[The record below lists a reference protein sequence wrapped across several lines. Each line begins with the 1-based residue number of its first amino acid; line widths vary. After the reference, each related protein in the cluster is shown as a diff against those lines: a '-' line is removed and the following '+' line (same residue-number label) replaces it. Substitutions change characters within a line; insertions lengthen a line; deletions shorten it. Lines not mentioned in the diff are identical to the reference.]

1 MGEMRVL
8 GVEGDQKVVWDP
20 SNDDEVEVAEM
31 TFDKLK
37 AKNYK
42 AYSVDKQGKPKKEIS
57 KFSSKAG
64 SLIMVPAITG
74 G

>member
-1 MGEMRVL
+1 MGELRAL
-8 GVEGDQKVVWDP
+8 ATEGDQKVIWDP
-20 SNDDEVEVAEM
+20 SNEDQVEVAEM

-42 AYSVDKQGKPKKEIS
+42 AYSVDKKGEPKKEIK
-57 KFSSKAG
+57 KFNPKAG
-64 SLIMVPAITG
+64 SIIMVPTIAG